1 MHHDLRNPAV
11 EPPAHAVRNTQ
22 VERPVVLFPQPG
34 LQAEIGK
41 DPAHVFLIVG
51 THAQI
56 ISAARNGHDGLLE
69 IPGDITLIIY
79 HFRSEGEPVGNGI
92 AQTRPVTVDT
102 AGTRI
107 KVVDVA
113 YLLPDIGTLFRL
125 GDTVPHTAERRDAHR
140 ETEALGNGKLQS
152 YFAYIKCIVTAL
164 RILRP
169 QIIVLSVKTDLK
181 ERRLPVDSAVRSG
194 VEGVYRYRRPKSES
208 YAAHG
213 TRKRRALRHDVA
225 YAVIGIR

>member
-1 MHHDLRNPAV
+1 M
-11 EPPAHAVRNTQ
+11 
-22 VERPVVLFPQPG
+22 
-34 LQAEIGK
+34 
-41 DPAHVFLIVG
+41 
-51 THAQI
+51 
-56 ISAARNGHDGLLE
+56 
-69 IPGDITLIIY
+69 
-79 HFRSEGEPVGNGI
+79 
-92 AQTRPVTVDT
+92 
-102 AGTRI
+102 
-107 KVVDVA
+107 DVA

-194 VEGVYRYRRPKSES
+194 VEGVYRYRRPESES

-213 TRKRRALRHDVA
+213 TRKRRVLRHDVA
-225 YAVIGIR
+225 YAVIGIRRESIDAAALRGYRQRQARQQERQYSFIDSVFYPHYNPRWYSDRQEPVRGSQISYF